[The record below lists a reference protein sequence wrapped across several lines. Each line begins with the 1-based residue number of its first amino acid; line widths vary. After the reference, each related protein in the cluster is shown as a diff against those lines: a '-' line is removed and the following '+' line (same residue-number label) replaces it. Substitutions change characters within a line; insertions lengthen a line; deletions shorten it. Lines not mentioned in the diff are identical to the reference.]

1 MQRLSDDVARTIAA
15 HLVTADRELLAAEGS
30 LNALRRQIERA
41 VASRR
46 RNRSGY
52 PPSTSLVEALTDAQ
66 RQAYAAHEETVAA
79 DSLLGRPHAGACMML
94 PDPPMLGERPP
105 ADARSRRWYP
115 LPLDLLGVLL
125 WYLRYRPWWSTL
137 DRAQTMLHSA
147 RAALRE
153 REEHL
158 ARGCAATLTRE
169 HLPLLD
175 EPLAS
180 GSYSSA

>member
-1 MQRLSDDVARTIAA
+1 MQRLPDDVARTIAA

-52 PPSTSLVEALTDAQ
+52 PASTSLVEALTDAQ

-105 ADARSRRWYP
+105 PDARSRRWYP

-137 DRAQTMLHSA
+137 DRAQTMIHAA

-153 REEHL
+153 REQQLAHSCDDAL
-158 ARGCAATLTRE
+158 ARE
-169 HLPLLD
+169 VLPPLD
-175 EPLAS
+175 GPTTS
-180 GSYSSA
+180 GSYSFA